1 MADTPAP
8 APGTKGK
15 VENSVLQAVIAF
27 VTCGIYSIYWLWVR
41 SDELNAY
48 LGKPAINKMLIF
60 PGCFACG
67 IPPLIAMWFLAKA
80 ASDAEMKAGTSSK
93 DDSVLYFILLLLI
106 APVGIWMV
114 QEKLNAVWQK

>member
-8 APGTKGK
+8 PGSKGK
-15 VENSVLQAVIAF
+15 VENSILQAVITF
-27 VTCGIYSIYWLWVR
+27 ICGIYGIYWLWVR

-48 LGKPAINKMLIF
+48 LGKAAINKMLIF

-67 IPPLIAMWFLAKA
+67 IPPIIAMWYLAKA
-80 ASDAEMKAGTSSK
+80 TAEAEMKAGTSTK
-93 DDSVLYFILLLLI
+93 DDSVLYFILLFLI
-106 APVGIWMV
+106 IPVGIWMV